1 MIRHI
6 KHHGSKFFTKLF
18 MRFVVGGLMGFVF
31 TFIVTAVLTELY
43 NVNYLISFIIPFT
56 LATLFNFIVAVKYI
70 FKVDDNYHTRFI
82 KYAVSVVI
90 FYFGNLAGLKL
101 LVDTFYIHYL
111 VSIVLVTGIIFL
123 IKFLIYDRLVFHR
136 HG

>member
-18 MRFVVGGLMGFVF
+18 MRFVAGGLMGFAF
-31 TFIVTAVLTELY
+31 TLVVTAILTELF
-43 NVNYLISFIIPFT
+43 NVNYLVSFIIPFT
-56 LATLFNFIVAVKYI
+56 LATLFNFVVAVKYI

-82 KYAVSVVI
+82 KYAVSVI
-90 FYFGNLAGLKL
+90 FFYFGNLAGLYL
-101 LVDTFYIHYL
+101 LVDYLHLHYL
-111 VSIVLVTGIIFL
+111 LGIILVTGIIFL